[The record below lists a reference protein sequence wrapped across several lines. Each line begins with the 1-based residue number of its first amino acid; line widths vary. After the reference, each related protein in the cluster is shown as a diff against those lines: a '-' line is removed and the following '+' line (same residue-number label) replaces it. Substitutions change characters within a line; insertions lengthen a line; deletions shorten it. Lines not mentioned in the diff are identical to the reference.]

1 MTKLQYSFSHGI
13 SIKTPLGLLSVK
25 GNHSHIQFMK
35 YEDEQSAPAP
45 ISAPSPLNEDCEW
58 AAGCEWEIECR
69 KQVHDYFAG
78 TLTAFTLPIDP
89 IGTDFQKSVW
99 HHLQLVENGETCS
112 YQQLAQSI
120 GNPNAVRAVASAN
133 ARNPIWILIPCHRI
147 IGTDGALR
155 GYAGGLERKAELLKL
170 ERHTLSKITDPA
182 VPYDEKTR
190 VLT

>member
-1 MTKLQYSFSHGI
+1 MSKPQHHFSHSYGI
-13 SIKTPLGLLSVK
+13 SIETPLGLLLVK

-35 YEDEQSAPAP
+35 YEDAQSAA
-45 ISAPSPLNEDCEW
+45 APLNEN
-58 AAGCEWEIECR
+58 CEWEKECR
-69 KQVHDYFAG
+69 QQMRDYFAG